1 MSKIKDFFIN
11 LFNKNK
17 ELNKEQEQELIKA
30 IYKKIK
36 ES

>member
-11 LFNKNK
+11 LFKKNK
-17 ELNKEQEQELIKA
+17 ELTAEQEQELIKA